1 MNLFRKIVFIL
12 TVVSLLLPGVVSAQ
26 GSLPPVPPAPVN
38 GYIVDQKGW
47 ISPEQAAEINQIITA
62 LDNEGIAE
70 IAILTTDDCGGDVSK
85 YRLLVLNTWGIG
97 HADDND
103 GLLIGVCWYNG
114 NPDLRTMAQE
124 VGPGLQ
130 GTLPDVLVNKVA
142 KEIMRPYIAVE
153 KHGAGLLAMVRA
165 YNEILR
171 GGDYN
176 QAIERAIQPLKDN
189 GTYVPDPS
197 SQAAP
202 EMTEAEAWAQLLS
215 IQICGLGI
223 FWWILIIIAVITLL
237 YWIGIWTGTIE
248 RGTFDKFMEE
258 MAKNS
263 NNNTGTHHTEHHD
276 STPLSGGHGDGGGAN
291 TRL

>member
-1 MNLFRKIVFIL
+1 MKYYRSLFMFL
-12 TVVSLLLPGVVSAQ
+12 LLAANLLLPGVVSAQ

-47 ISPEQAAEINQIITA
+47 ITPEQATEINQIITA

-70 IAILTTDDCGGDVSK
+70 IAVFTTDDCGSDVSAF
-85 YRLLVLNTWGIG
+85 RLLVLNTWGIG
-97 HADDND
+97 HANDND
-103 GLLIGVCWYNG
+103 GLLLAVCWYNG

-130 GTLPDVLVNKVA
+130 GILPDVLVNKVA
-142 KEIMRPYIAVE
+142 KEIMRPHIAIE
-153 KHGAGLLAMVRA
+153 QHGAGLLAMVRA

-223 FWWILIIIAVITLL
+223 FWWILIIIAAITLW
-237 YWIGIWTGTIE
+237 YWIGIWTGRIK
-248 RGTFDKFMEE
+248 RGAFDEFVAE

-263 NNNTGTHHTEHHD
+263 GNNTGTHHTD
-276 STPLSGGHGDGGGAN
+276 RDTSPFSGGHGDGGGAN
-291 TRL
+291 TKL